1 MKNFMT
7 GTKIKLMT
15 LKDKGRSFYKR
26 HRELSG
32 ITVIEL
38 VLILV
43 IIIALLLIFK
53 NQLISLINSIFD
65 RITSESAGI

>member
-1 MKNFMT
+1 MKKLAAKT
-7 GTKIKLMT
+7 RIKII
-15 LKDKGRSFYKR
+15 SFREKAKRFYIR

-53 NQLISLINSIFD
+53 NQLVSLINSIFD